1 MNASAG
7 NGYRGCVLLRRLVQ
21 GLKADDPA
29 ISVGWVLAV
38 DAVSDK
44 ESDSD
49 SWSQSPKVPC
59 YAMVPGPYILKD
71 TGVD

>member
-21 GLKADDPA
+21 GLKADGPGV
-29 ISVGWVLAV
+29 SVGWVIVV
-38 DAVSDK
+38 DAMSDK

-59 YAMVPGPYILKD
+59 DAMVLGPYILKD